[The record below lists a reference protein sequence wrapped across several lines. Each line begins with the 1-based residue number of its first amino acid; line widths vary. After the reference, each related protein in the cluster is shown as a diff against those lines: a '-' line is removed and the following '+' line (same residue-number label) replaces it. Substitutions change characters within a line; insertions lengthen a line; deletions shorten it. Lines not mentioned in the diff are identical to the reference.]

1 MEKRALPK
9 TEEMKKRTS
18 LRQSRPTPRPRI
30 LIACGDGD
38 LCLGL
43 AVLLCDI
50 TPHIDIVRTKDE
62 LEERSHTEH
71 YDLIITRFV
80 SLLVGTRSLPRRL
93 RHEGLSPRFFA
104 LAPLGNS
111 DSDVEL
117 SLRILEGGT
126 TQLFSLPVSA
136 ARLHKKAEDELE
148 MQNSKLD
155 LR

>member
-1 MEKRALPK
+1 
-9 TEEMKKRTS
+9 MKKKTPP
-18 LRQSRPTPRPRI
+18 RQSRPTPPPRI
-30 LIACGDGD
+30 LIACGDGE

-43 AVLLCDI
+43 AVLLCDL
-50 TPHIDIVRTKDE
+50 TPHIDIVRTKE
-62 LEERSHTEH
+62 QLEERSHTEH

-126 TQLFSLPVSA
+126 AQLFSLPVSA
-136 ARLHKKAEDELE
+136 ARLHKKAEEELE
-148 MQNSKLD
+148 IQNSKLD